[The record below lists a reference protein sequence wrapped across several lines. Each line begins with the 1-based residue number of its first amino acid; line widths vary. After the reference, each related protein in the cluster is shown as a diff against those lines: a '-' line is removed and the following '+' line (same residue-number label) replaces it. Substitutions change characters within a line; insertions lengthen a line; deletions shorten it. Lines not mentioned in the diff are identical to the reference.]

1 MKLAILRQNYTPYG
15 GAEKFIALTI
25 EALTEFSELEITI
38 VARNWPQEKAPNNTK
53 ILTCNP
59 FYIGRTWRDFS
70 FARQACKIIQEYKF
84 DIVQS
89 HEKTI
94 CGDILRLGDGIHREW
109 LTQRARKQSLWGKIL
124 TRMNPYHNYLLRQEQ
139 RALLNPKIS
148 SLIANSPITASEVVK
163 WFPTAASKI
172 TVIRN
177 AVDLGKFSTKL
188 RTHRKRIREKLG
200 IEQQAYLSLFIGSGY
215 ERKGVDQL
223 IRIFYH
229 LPKSHQL
236 IIIGKDKQLAY
247 YKNLAEK
254 NGLTTRIHFLGAQ
267 QDIRPFL
274 GAADL
279 FLFPSLYDPLPNS
292 TLEAAASGI
301 PVLASKTTGAAE
313 LTKAIGIEPPD
324 PLDTGA
330 WVAKIKQIVT
340 AKETPNFNM
349 APFSKE
355 YMAHN
360 LLKLYTEILNKK

>member
-15 GAEKFIALTI
+15 GAEKFIALAI
-25 EALTEFSELEITI
+25 EALAEFSELEIII
-38 VARNWPQEKAPNNTK
+38 VARNWPQEDTPHNTK
-53 ILTCNP
+53 VLTCNP
-59 FYIGRTWRDFS
+59 FYLGRTWRDFS

-109 LTQRARKQSLWGKIL
+109 LAQRTRKQSIWGKVL
-124 TRMNPYHNYLLRQEQ
+124 TKISPYHNYLLWQER

-148 SLIANSPITASEVVK
+148 SLIANSPITANEVVK
-163 WFPTAASKI
+163 WFPAAASKT

-188 RTHRKRIREKLG
+188 RVHRKWIREKLG

-223 IRIFYH
+223 IRIFSH

-236 IIIGKDKQLAY
+236 IIVGKDKQLALY
-247 YKNLAEK
+247 ENLAEK
-254 NGLTTRIHFLGAQ
+254 DGLAPRIHFLGAQ

-292 TLEAAASGI
+292 ALEAAASGL
-301 PVLASKTTGAAE
+301 PVLASRTTGAAE

-324 PLDTGA
+324 PLDTEA
-330 WVAKIKQIVT
+330 WVAKIKQLVT
-340 AKETPNFNM
+340 AKEIPTPNM
-349 APFSKE
+349 GPFSKE

-360 LLKLYTEILNKK
+360 LLKLYKEILDKK